1 MNHRHNRRNPFTP
14 VLAALLA
21 FQLLLTACTQGTGS
35 SSSDAPSA
43 PGSTASQASSP
54 AAEPGSGEKRAD
66 QITIAIQAEPDTLNP
81 YNVSGAYGD
90 PINDVLYDKF
100 FDISYQGELIPRLC
114 TSYETETDDQ
124 GRTVLT
130 FHMAE
135 DAKWQDGQ
143 PVTAADVVFTAQ
155 TVTNPDTVTTRRF
168 YWSSLDGTDDSGVCT
183 DPSKLGIEAL
193 DEHTVRYTLK
203 GPRAVDAY
211 LIIEGRFQYILP
223 KHLLG
228 EVPPAQLHQD
238 AFWQKPVGSGPFLF
252 DSMSSGERYELVCNA
267 DYYQGKPKMDRL
279 VFAVMEPSNYAAA
292 LSSGGIDANTQLS
305 EIMRDDWEFVQTIP
319 GIETRSITSYTYQW
333 MNINQSRDYFKDARV
348 RQAISFAI
356 NRQAI
361 VDQLLAGEG
370 MYAVSSITPS
380 SPYFNDKIAA
390 DPYNPEKAKE
400 LLEQAGWD
408 FNRVLDFP
416 VPIGNK
422 VREDS
427 AVLIQQDLAKVGI
440 KSEIRMV
447 DFAAVIVQMR
457 DGDFDLG
464 LLGGSGAD
472 PDDVR
477 LNFNIDGANNFSHL
491 DTMEFYEILDK
502 ARSVSSV
509 EERKQLY
516 AQWQELCY
524 EQTPIVWLYHPN
536 TLFAYHGEKFEN
548 YPCEDSLANNLRV
561 MEWSFK

>member
-1 MNHRHNRRNPFTP
+1 M
-14 VLAALLA
+14 
-21 FQLLLTACTQGTGS
+21 
-35 SSSDAPSA
+35 
-43 PGSTASQASSP
+43 
-54 AAEPGSGEKRAD
+54 D
-66 QITIAIQAEPDTLNP
+66 QVTIAIQAEPDTLNP

-114 TSYETETDDQ
+114 TQYEAEIDDQ

-135 DAKWQDGQ
+135 NAKWQDGQ
-143 PVTAADVVFTAQ
+143 PVTAADVVFTAK
-155 TVTNPDTVTTRRF
+155 TITNPDTVTTRRF
-168 YWSSLDGTDDSGVCT
+168 YWASLDGTDDSGVCG
-183 DPSKLGIEAL
+183 DESKLGIEAL

-203 GPRAVDAY
+203 GPRSVDAY

-223 KHLLG
+223 EHLLG
-228 EVPPAQLHQD
+228 KIPPAQLHQD
-238 AFWQKPVGSGPFLF
+238 TFWQKPIGSGPFLF

-279 VFAVMEPSNYAAA
+279 IFAVMEPSNYAAA
-292 LSSGGIDANTQLS
+292 LSSGEIDANTQLS
-305 EIMRDDWEFVQTIP
+305 EILRDDWGYIQTIP

-361 VDQLLAGEG
+361 VDQLLGGEG
-370 MYAVSSITPS
+370 TYAVSSITPS
-380 SPYFNDKIAA
+380 SPYFNSDISA
-390 DPYNPEKAKE
+390 DPYNPEKARE

-427 AVLIQQDLAKVGI
+427 AVLIQQDLDKVGI
-440 KSEIRMV
+440 KSQIRMV
-447 DFAAVIVQMR
+447 DFATVIVQMR
-457 DGDFDLG
+457 EGDFDLG

-477 LNFNIDGANNFSHL
+477 LNFNINGANNFSHL

-502 ARSVSSV
+502 ARSAASV
-509 EERKQLY
+509 EERKKLY
-516 AQWQELCY
+516 DQWQELCY

-536 TLFAYHGEKFEN
+536 TLFAYNGEKFEN

>member
-1 MNHRHNRRNPFTP
+1 MKRRRHYRRNQ
-14 VLAALLA
+14 LAAALAGLLMLQILLA
-21 FQLLLTACTQGTGS
+21 SCSRTEGPPSAGS
-35 SSSDAPSA
+35 SGSAAPQGSA
-43 PGSTASQASSP
+43 QA
-54 AAEPGSGEKRAD
+54 GDNRTG
-66 QITIAIQAEPDTLNP
+66 QVTIAIQAEPDTLNP

-114 TSYETETDDQ
+114 TQYEDEVDEQ

-130 FHMAE
+130 FHMNE
-135 DAKWQDGQ
+135 NAKWQDGE
-143 PVTAADVVFTAQ
+143 PVTASDVVFTAK
-155 TVTNPDTVTTRRF
+155 TITDPDTVTTRRF
-168 YWSSLDGTDDSGVCT
+168 YWASLEGTDDSGVCT
-183 DPSKLGIEAL
+183 DPSKLGVEAI

-211 LIIEGRFQYILP
+211 LIIEGRFQFILP
-223 KHLLG
+223 EHLLG
-228 EVPPAQLHQD
+228 EIPPAQLHQD
-238 AFWQKPVGSGPFLF
+238 AFWQHPIGSGPFLF
-252 DSMSSGERYELVCNA
+252 DSASSGERYEFVCNP
-267 DYYQGKPKMDRL
+267 DYYQGKPNMDRL
-279 VFAVMEPSNYAAA
+279 IFVVMEPSNYAAA
-292 LSSGGIDANTQLS
+292 LSSGQIDANTQLS
-305 EIMRDDWEFVQTIP
+305 EIMRDDWEFIQSIP
-319 GIETRSITSYTYQW
+319 GIETRSVTSYTYQW

-380 SPYFNDKIAA
+380 SPYFNPAFAD

-408 FNRVLDFP
+408 FDRVLDFP

-447 DFAAVIVQMR
+447 DFATVIVQMR
-457 DGDFDLG
+457 EGDFDLG

-477 LNFNIDGANNFSHL
+477 LNFNINGANNFSHL
-491 DTMEFYEILDK
+491 DTMEFYEVLDK
-502 ARSVSSV
+502 ARSVSST

-516 AQWQELCY
+516 YQWQEMCY

-536 TLFAYHGEKFEN
+536 TLFAYNGEKFEN
-548 YPCEDSLANNLRV
+548 YPCEDSLATNMRV

>member
-1 MNHRHNRRNPFTP
+1 
-14 VLAALLA
+14 
-21 FQLLLTACTQGTGS
+21 
-35 SSSDAPSA
+35 
-43 PGSTASQASSP
+43 
-54 AAEPGSGEKRAD
+54 
-66 QITIAIQAEPDTLNP
+66 
-81 YNVSGAYGD
+81 
-90 PINDVLYDKF
+90 
-100 FDISYQGELIPRLC
+100 
-114 TSYETETDDQ
+114 
-124 GRTVLT
+124 
-130 FHMAE
+130 
-135 DAKWQDGQ
+135 
-143 PVTAADVVFTAQ
+143 
-155 TVTNPDTVTTRRF
+155 
-168 YWSSLDGTDDSGVCT
+168 
-183 DPSKLGIEAL
+183 
-193 DEHTVRYTLK
+193 
-203 GPRAVDAY
+203 
-211 LIIEGRFQYILP
+211 
-223 KHLLG
+223 
-228 EVPPAQLHQD
+228 
-238 AFWQKPVGSGPFLF
+238 
-252 DSMSSGERYELVCNA
+252 
-267 DYYQGKPKMDRL
+267 
-279 VFAVMEPSNYAAA
+279 
-292 LSSGGIDANTQLS
+292 
-305 EIMRDDWEFVQTIP
+305 
-319 GIETRSITSYTYQW
+319 

-536 TLFAYHGEKFEN
+536 TLFAYNGEKFEN

>member
-1 MNHRHNRRNPFTP
+1 MKHYSNYRSSWLIP
-14 VLAALLA
+14 VLAALFM
-21 FQLLLTACTQGTGS
+21 FQCLLVSCSKDPGTSANDGSNAAGTPGS
-35 SSSDAPSA
+35 STSA
-43 PGSTASQASSP
+43 GTTD
-54 AAEPGSGEKRAD
+54 KRVD
-66 QITIAIQAEPDTLNP
+66 QVTIAIQAEPDTLNP

-114 TSYETETDDQ
+114 TQYEAEIDDQ

-135 DAKWQDGQ
+135 NAKWQDGQ
-143 PVTAADVVFTAQ
+143 PVTAADVVFTAK
-155 TVTNPDTVTTRRF
+155 TITNPDTVTTRRF
-168 YWSSLDGTDDSGVCT
+168 YWASLDGTDDSGVCG
-183 DPSKLGIEAL
+183 DESKLGIEAL

-203 GPRAVDAY
+203 GPRSVDAY

-223 KHLLG
+223 EHLLG
-228 EVPPAQLHQD
+228 KIPPAQLHQD
-238 AFWQKPVGSGPFLF
+238 AFWQKPIGSGPFLF

-267 DYYQGKPKMDRL
+267 DYYQGRPKMDRL
-279 VFAVMEPSNYAAA
+279 IFAVMEPSNYAAA
-292 LSSGGIDANTQLS
+292 LSSGEIDANTQLS
-305 EIMRDDWEFVQTIP
+305 EILRDDWGYIQTIP

-361 VDQLLAGEG
+361 VDQLLGGEG
-370 MYAVSSITPS
+370 TYAVSSITPS
-380 SPYFNDKIAA
+380 SPYFNSDISA
-390 DPYNPEKAKE
+390 DPYNPEKARE

-427 AVLIQQDLAKVGI
+427 AVLIQQDLDKVGI
-440 KSEIRMV
+440 KSQIRMV
-447 DFAAVIVQMR
+447 DFATVIVQMR
-457 DGDFDLG
+457 EGDFDLG

-477 LNFNIDGANNFSHL
+477 LNFNINGANNFSHL

-502 ARSVSSV
+502 ARSVASV
-509 EERKQLY
+509 EERKKLY
-516 AQWQELCY
+516 DQWQELCY

-536 TLFAYHGEKFEN
+536 TLFAYNGEKFEN